1 MSREDVDPLMSQV
14 AVAAR
19 HKLLRKMPKKE
30 LLTSHVA
37 IMERLSEEF
46 ACTGGVAW
54 VAKAAVYVFH

>member
-1 MSREDVDPLMSQV
+1 MSQV